1 MLDGHAGDDEPGLA
15 GHGDDGPGLAGHGG
29 DGLGL
34 AGTMVEMN
42 PLAALW

>member
-1 MLDGHAGDDEPGLA
+1 MLDGHAGDDGLGLA
-15 GHGDDGPGLAGHGG
+15 GHGD